1 MSEYFPIKDMS
12 DEFLVR
18 YRWYAQ
24 ETQDGRLLKLI
35 EEEIKQRYIKGE

>member
-1 MSEYFPIKDMS
+1 MGEYFPIKDMT

-24 ETQDGRLLKLI
+24 ETRDGKLLELI
-35 EEEIKQRYIKGE
+35 DEEIKRRYMRGE

>member
-1 MSEYFPIKDMS
+1 MSDYFPIKDMS

-35 EEEIKQRYIKGE
+35 DKEIKQRYIKGE